1 MRWTEDLGK
10 VGSTHTLRNDGRAQQ
25 TLRDQSICAFVHYF
39 HLLLSQACTAL
50 VRVYLKTGIASI
62 LRSLKLV
69 RFYLVSSVQLTA

>member
-10 VGSTHTLRNDGRAQQ
+10 VGSTHTLRNDGIAQQ

-39 HLLLSQACTAL
+39 HLLSQACTAL
-50 VRVYLKTGIASI
+50 VRVYLKTTGIASI